1 MSNRLADET
10 SPYLLQHRDNP
21 VDWHPWGEEALG
33 LARRE
38 RMPILLSI
46 GYSACHWCHVMAHE
60 SFEDP
65 ATAAAMNRLFVNV
78 KVDREERPDLDRLYQ
93 LAHQA
98 IARRGGGWPLTVFL
112 EPDGLMP
119 FFAGTYFPKTA
130 RHGLPPFVEVLERVR
145 EWFDGH
151 AADMHRLGEQF
162 RPLFEADAS
171 GSAEAAGELSDAP
184 IGRAV
189 ADLRRVFDPEW
200 GGFGRAPKFPH
211 CAELELLFERGERD
225 VVEHTL
231 AKMAEGGIH
240 DQLGGGFA
248 RYSVD
253 ERWAIPHFEKML
265 YDNAQ
270 LLPLYARASE
280 DFSRPDFAGVARGIV
295 GWLEREMRAPEGGY
309 WSALDADS
317 EGEEGRFYVWQREQ
331 ARTVLEPDEWAIL
344 ERRYGLD
351 RPANFEGHAWNPVLA
366 RPLESVCEELG
377 VPVQEAERMLGSA
390 RGKLHAPR
398 AKRVRPG
405 TDDKILTGWNA
416 LAAAGLARAARVL
429 GDSGWGERAI
439 EVVDFLRRH
448 LWLDGR
454 LYASFKAQR
463 ARFPAYLD
471 DHAFLLAAV
480 LETLCFRFD
489 GGRLAFALELADT
502 LIERFQDAQNG
513 GFFFTAHD
521 HERLIGR
528 PKPWADESVPSG
540 NGVAA
545 RALLL
550 LGHLLGENR
559 YLDAAEGTLRA
570 AWASVERSPQG
581 HATLLRALGE
591 WREPPTQVV
600 LRLPAGEAA
609 RAWLAQL
616 PALEARG
623 LRVVTIDDRVAGLP
637 GLLDA
642 RAAMPGGV
650 AYVCRGTQCLAPVRD
665 PGVLR
670 EAASP
675 DAAIRSG

>member
-38 RMPILLSI
+38 RRPILLSI

-65 ATAAAMNRLFVNV
+65 ATAEVMNRLFVNV

-112 EPDGLMP
+112 EPDELMP

-145 EWFDGH
+145 EWYDGH
-151 AADMHRLGEQF
+151 AAEMHRLGEQF

-171 GSAEAAGELSDAP
+171 GKAAAGDELSDAP

-189 ADLRRVFDPEW
+189 VDLHRVFDREW
-200 GGFGRAPKFPH
+200 GGFGHAPKFPH
-211 CAELELLFERGERD
+211 CAELELLIERGERD
-225 VVEHTL
+225 IVEHTL

-270 LLPLYARASE
+270 LLPLYARASA
-280 DFSRPDFAGVARGIV
+280 DFGQPDFARVARGIV

-331 ARTVLEPDEWAIL
+331 VRSVLEPDEWAIIGPH
-344 ERRYGLD
+344 YGLD
-351 RPANFEGHAWNPVLA
+351 RPPNFEGHAWNLVVA
-366 RPLESVCEELG
+366 RPLESVCEEAG
-377 VPVQEAERMLGSA
+377 VRMHEAERLLGSA
-390 RGKLHAPR
+390 RGKLLALR
-398 AKRVRPG
+398 TRRVRPG
-405 TDDKILTGWNA
+405 TDDKILTSWNA

-429 GDSGWGERAI
+429 GDACWGDRAI
-439 EVVDFLRRH
+439 ELVDFLRSH
-448 LWLDGR
+448 LWRDGR

-471 DHAFLLAAV
+471 DHAFLLEAV

-489 GGRLAFALELADT
+489 DGRLAFALELADT
-502 LIERFQDAQNG
+502 LIERFQDAQHG

-540 NGVAA
+540 NGIAA

-550 LGHLLGENR
+550 LGHLLGETR
-559 YLDAAEGTLRA
+559 YLDAVEGTLRA

-609 RAWLAQL
+609 RAWRAQL

-623 LRVVTIDDRVAGLP
+623 LRVVTIDERVAGLP
-637 GLLDA
+637 GLLEA

-665 PGVLR
+665 PGALR